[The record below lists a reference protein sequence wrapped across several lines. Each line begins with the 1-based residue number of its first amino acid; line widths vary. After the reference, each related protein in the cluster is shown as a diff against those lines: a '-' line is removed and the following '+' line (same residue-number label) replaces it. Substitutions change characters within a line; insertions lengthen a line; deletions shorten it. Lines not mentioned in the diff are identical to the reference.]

1 MQKVS
6 LVLLILVLFLISAGC
21 TTEAEEWYQQG
32 EAHLM
37 KDRYEE
43 AVAAYDR
50 AIALDQGYAEAW
62 SRRGLT
68 LSLIGK
74 VNESEDSFSQAI
86 SLAPEDA
93 EIYYYQAHARNQTG
107 NRAGALESLERA
119 VSIQPRSRD
128 EAITLHSCLMYQGDL
143 LSREGRYEE
152 ANASYERAHE
162 VMMSTI

>member
-6 LVLLILVLFLISAGC
+6 LVLLILVLFFLSTGC
-21 TTEAEEWYQQG
+21 TTQAEGWYQQ
-32 EAHLM
+32 EKAHLM

-43 AVAAYDR
+43 AVAAYDQ

-68 LSLIGK
+68 LAFLGK
-74 VNESEDSFSQAI
+74 VTESEDSFSRAI
-86 SLAPEDA
+86 SLTPDDA
-93 EIYYYQAHARNQTG
+93 EIYYNQAHARNMTG
-107 NRAGALESLERA
+107 NRAGALESLDRA
-119 VSIQPRSRD
+119 VSLQTRSRG

-143 LSREGRYEE
+143 LILEGRSDE
-152 ANASYERAHE
+152 ANISYQKAHE